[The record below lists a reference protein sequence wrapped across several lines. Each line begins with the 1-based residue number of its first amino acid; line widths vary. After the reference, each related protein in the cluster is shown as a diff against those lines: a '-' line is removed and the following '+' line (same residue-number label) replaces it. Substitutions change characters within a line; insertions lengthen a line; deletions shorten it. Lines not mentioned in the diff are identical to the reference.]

1 MTNQNNTALRDIA
14 LLAPNL
20 WGQVYLLCR
29 GTHGIDHEYS
39 MALADDA
46 MRAFGEDR
54 CETHDDLD
62 FVIVEIARV
71 D

>member
-1 MTNQNNTALRDIA
+1 MTNQNNTAFRDTA

-20 WGQVYLLCR
+20 WCQVYLSSR
-29 GTHGIDHEYS
+29 WTHGVDHEYS

-54 CETHDDLD
+54 CTTHDDLD